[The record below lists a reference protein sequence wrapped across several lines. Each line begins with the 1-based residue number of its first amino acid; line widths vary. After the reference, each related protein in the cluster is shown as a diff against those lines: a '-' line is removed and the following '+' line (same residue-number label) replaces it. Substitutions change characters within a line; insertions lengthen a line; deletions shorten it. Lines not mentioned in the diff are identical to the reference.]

1 MIYIVNINNSK
12 NTKNTVKA
20 EKKKTVCKSC
30 KREYVNI
37 NIHLK
42 KSFACIPS
50 YAIISYEEVE
60 KDKVDAFKEEEAI
73 LTKNKAQEE
82 TYIT

>member
-82 TYIT
+82 T